1 MDATRKTMPSET
13 TIECPMNALLR
24 ILMGPWTSY
33 ILWTLRQQGPQRFG
47 ALKRLIPGISSRVL
61 TERLKML
68 CDTGV
73 VHREPLM
80 TIPPQ
85 VTYSLTGRGAEL
97 SPVLDAL
104 DALARQWSE
113 EDARAGTATARQAS
127 AASAEFSMPSPMD

>member
-1 MDATRKTMPSET
+1 
-13 TIECPMNALLR
+13 MNALLR

-47 ALKRLIPGISSRVL
+47 VLKRLIPGISSRVL
-61 TERLKML
+61 TERLRML
-68 CDTGV
+68 GDAGV

-85 VTYSLTGRGAEL
+85 VTYSLTQRGAEL

-104 DALARQWSE
+104 DALARKWSE
-113 EDARAGTATARQAS
+113 EDVRAGRAFPQPASASPEKTTVLATAA
-127 AASAEFSMPSPMD
+127 